1 MKHRIIKILI
11 TGGIITL
18 SFALQSSFS
27 LLNYRSVAT
36 PNLLLITTCIFGF
49 MRGCNYGSVT
59 GLFCGLLVDIFF
71 GDVIGLYALIYMYV
85 GFFGGLFKKMFYSDH
100 VFMPLLLVFS
110 GDFAYNMGCY
120 TFRLLLRNK
129 LDFSYYFWNIFFP
142 QHGETVNI
150 FFQSLTHFITGLIK
164 SGIVNTS
171 LQNNSDFHSA
181 FTRFSLIFFHIS
193 T

>member
-1 MKHRIIKILI
+1 MTCCTVLHRFQVTKRSCQNNR
-11 TGGIITL
+11 TSL
-18 SFALQSSFS
+18 SNHCLHHS
-27 LLNYRSVAT
+27 L
-36 PNLLLITTCIFGF
+36 
-49 MRGCNYGSVT
+49 
-59 GLFCGLLVDIFF
+59 GLAC
-71 GDVIGLYALIYMYV
+71 
-85 GFFGGLFKKMFYSDH
+85 
-100 VFMPLLLVFS
+100 
-110 GDFAYNMGCY
+110 
-120 TFRLLLRNK
+120 
-129 LDFSYYFWNIFFP
+129 FWNIFFP

>member
-1 MKHRIIKILI
+1 MKYRIIKILI

-49 MRGCNYGSVT
+49 TRGCNYGSVT

-100 VFMPLLLVFS
+100 GIHAFIAVCFPVILHTIWAVIH
-110 GDFAYNMGCY
+110 
-120 TFRLLLRNK
+120 
-129 LDFSYYFWNIFFP
+129 LDCC
-142 QHGETVNI
+142 
-150 FFQSLTHFITGLIK
+150 
-164 SGIVNTS
+164 
-171 LQNNSDFHSA
+171 
-181 FTRFSLIFFHIS
+181 
-193 T
+193 